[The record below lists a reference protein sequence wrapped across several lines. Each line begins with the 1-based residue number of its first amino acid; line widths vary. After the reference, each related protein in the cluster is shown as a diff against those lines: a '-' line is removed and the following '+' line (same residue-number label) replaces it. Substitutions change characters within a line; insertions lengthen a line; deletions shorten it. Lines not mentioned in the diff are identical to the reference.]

1 MEKYQIL
8 SEKETKDYIME
19 IQKSGSILGLE
30 SIRELMRELKDVQDE
45 LRVIHVAG
53 TNGKGSVCAMLES
66 VLIEAGFRVGKYTS
80 PAVFWP
86 EERYRVNGKNISK
99 KEFSEVIS
107 QVKAACD
114 RMIERG
120 LSQPTVFEVETA
132 AAFLYFY
139 QKECDI
145 VILETGMGGATDA
158 TNIIRKS
165 LVSVLTSVSRD
176 HMGFLGDTL
185 EEIARVKAGIIKEGG
200 KVVAGAQAEE
210 VRNVIDEVCREC
222 KASVVYA
229 SVRQVEHVH
238 IAENKLC
245 FYHPELGEI
254 KLKMMGKYQ
263 VQNALCAIE
272 TIHQLVK
279 QGYSISAQQVKKGL
293 EQAEWEGRFSCLCE
307 KPFFVIDGA
316 HNEAAAKELRET
328 LEMGFTKC
336 KIIYIIGV
344 LADKEHEKMLSCMLP
359 MAEKVFTITPHNP
372 RAMAGEELAKE
383 ARKYHRD
390 VTFVP
395 KIEEAVKLAMEAAD
409 REKGMVLAF
418 GSLSYLGEVKN
429 ALKEIKVHDR

>member
-8 SEKETKDYIME
+8 NEKETEDYIME

-30 SIRELMRELKDVQDE
+30 SIRELMRELGDIQDE
-45 LRVIHVAG
+45 LQVIHVAG

-66 VLIEAGFRVGKYTS
+66 VLKEAGFRVGKYTS
-80 PAVFWP
+80 PAVFLP
-86 EERYRVNGKNISK
+86 EERYRVNGENISK
-99 KEFSEVIS
+99 KGFAAVIS

-139 QKECDI
+139 QKKCDI
-145 VILETGMGGATDA
+145 VIIETGMGGATDA

-200 KVVAGAQAEE
+200 KVVAGSQTEE
-210 VRNVIDEVCREC
+210 VRSVTDEVCREC
-222 KASVVYA
+222 KASVVYTDA
-229 SVRQVEHVH
+229 RQVENIH
-238 IAENKLC
+238 IAENRLC
-245 FYHPELGEI
+245 FYHSQLGEI

-279 QGYSISAQQVKKGL
+279 QGYFISAQQLKQGL

-307 KPFFVIDGA
+307 KPLFVIDGA

-344 LADKEHEKMLSCMLP
+344 LADKEHEKMLKCMLP
-359 MAEKVFTITPHNP
+359 LAEKVFTITPHNP
-372 RAMAGEELAKE
+372 RAMAGKDLAKE

-395 KIEEAVKLAMEAAD
+395 KIEEAVKLALEAAD
-409 REKGMVLAF
+409 REQGMVLAF